1 MNSNLNVSRYK
12 EDIEKELKR
21 RAVAMERILLMI
33 APISVLFL
41 LNGVLLFRAFIDW
54 ALFKQDF
61 TSNHNLVWVGYSKYI
76 ILPFLLLVFV
86 YNIYAVRKQAKY
98 GKL

>member
-1 MNSNLNVSRYK
+1 MSSNLNVSRYK

-21 RAVAMERILLMI
+21 RAVVMERILLMI

-54 ALFKQDF
+54 AFFKQDF
-61 TSNHNLVWVGYSKYI
+61 TSNPNLVWVGYSKYI

-86 YNIYAVRKQAKY
+86 YNLYAVRKEAKY

>member
-21 RAVAMERILLMI
+21 RAVVMERILLMI

-61 TSNHNLVWVGYSKYI
+61 TSNPNLIWVGYSKYI
-76 ILPFLLLVFV
+76 ILPFLLIVFV
-86 YNIYAVRKQAKY
+86 YNIYAVRKEAKY

>member
-21 RAVAMERILLMI
+21 RAVVMERILLMI

-86 YNIYAVRKQAKY
+86 YNIYAVRKEAKY

>member
-1 MNSNLNVSRYK
+1 MNNNLNVNTYEESIK
-12 EDIEKELKR
+12 KELER
-21 RAVAMERILLMI
+21 RALVMERILLMLS
-33 APISVLFL
+33 PVSVLFF

-61 TSNHNLVWVGYSKYI
+61 TSNPNLVWVGYSKYI

-86 YNIYAVRKQAKY
+86 YNIYAVRKEVKY

>member
-21 RAVAMERILLMI
+21 RAVVMERILLMI

-61 TSNHNLVWVGYSKYI
+61 TSNPNLIWVGYSKYI

-86 YNIYAVRKQAKY
+86 YNIYAVRKEAKY

>member
-86 YNIYAVRKQAKY
+86 YNIYAVRKEAKY

>member
-1 MNSNLNVSRYK
+1 MNNNLNVNTYEESIK
-12 EDIEKELKR
+12 KELER
-21 RAVAMERILLMI
+21 RSLIMECILLMLS
-33 APISVLFL
+33 PVSVLFF

-61 TSNHNLVWVGYSKYI
+61 TSNPNLVWIGYFKYI

-86 YNIYAVRKQAKY
+86 YNIYAVRKEAKY